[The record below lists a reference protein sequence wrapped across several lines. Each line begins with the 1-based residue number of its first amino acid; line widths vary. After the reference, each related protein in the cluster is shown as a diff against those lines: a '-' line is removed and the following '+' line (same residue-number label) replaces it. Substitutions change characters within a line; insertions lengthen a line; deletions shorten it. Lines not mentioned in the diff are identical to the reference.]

1 MKLRFILFT
10 LSLLTFLSV
19 SIGGYLYYS
28 SLREAAFAEAEQQAA
43 SHVNAVHKSLLTS
56 FSEIVKPAKIMAG
69 MGPLAQAL
77 TNGDDA
83 RLVEANAI
91 LDYFNNSLNA
101 SVCYLLDREG
111 NTIASSNRHDED
123 SFIGKNFSFRPY
135 YRRAI
140 LGLPTAYLALGTT
153 SNLRGAY
160 YSHPVYTYDGYLPF
174 GVAVIKVSIDSIEQ
188 EIGLSNDGMILIT
201 DPSGVI
207 FISNQTRWL
216 YHLAWD
222 IPESDIRQIHESR
235 QFGDGP
241 YGWIG
246 LRQISDQLV
255 MDSANVAYQ
264 FYRKALD
271 GYDGWQI
278 VYLRNRQA
286 IARTVS
292 DPLIQISGQ
301 IGLWLCALIGIS
313 VFVLYGKASKEIF
326 RRKQAE
332 DALQESTER
341 YRSLYHNTPAM
352 LHSIDFN
359 GNLISV
365 SDYWLE
371 AMGYGREE
379 VIGKRITE
387 FFSPDSKTHADQVVI
402 PQFFQTGFCKDIP
415 YRYIQKNGNLID
427 VLLSAI
433 AERDSQ
439 GTIIRSLAVSIDI
452 TERKRAEEALK
463 QARDELKQYSRK
475 LEIEVAKR
483 TREISGILKYTPDIV
498 YIKDR
503 DNRYRLINSRFEALF
518 DVKSEEVMGHTD
530 HDILPDKIANAFYQI
545 DQQIIETSHAI
556 QLEETIPA
564 NGGSLTFLSVKFP
577 LYDGLGNTSGVC
589 GILTDITAIKKMQD
603 QFRRLSASIMNS
615 QEKERA
621 AIARELHDELGQVL
635 TALRMDTVWMR
646 NRLRIKDP
654 EAFERAANMCVLIDK
669 NIQDIRGIALRLRP
683 RVLDD
688 LGLVDALEWFTA
700 DFERRTGIACIFH
713 PGNIRGLS
721 DSLATAAY
729 RIVQEALTNV
739 ARHSNATYAEVTLA
753 LIAGSLNLT
762 VCDNGSGFQVQDI
775 HEFEGLG
782 IAGMR
787 ERASLIG
794 GTIELISS
802 NQEGT
807 RLFFIAPVHM
817 EEGMQ

>member
-1 MKLRFILFT
+1 MKLRFILFI

-28 SLREAAFAEAEQQAA
+28 SLREAAFAEAEQHATA
-43 SHVNAVHKSLLTS
+43 HVNALHKSLLTS
-56 FSEIVKPAKIMAG
+56 FSGIVKPAKIMAG
-69 MGPLAQAL
+69 MEPLALAL
-77 TNGDDA
+77 AGGQDA
-83 RLVEANAI
+83 NLASANSI
-91 LDYFNNSLNA
+91 LDYFKNSLNA

-111 NTIASSNRHDED
+111 NTIASSNRNDAD
-123 SFIGKNFSFRPY
+123 SFVGINFSFRPY
-135 YRRAI
+135 FTRAI

-174 GVAVIKVSIDSIEQ
+174 GVAIIKVSIDSIEQ
-188 EIGLSNDGMILIT
+188 EIGLSNEDIVLIT

-207 FISNQTRWL
+207 FISNQHQWL

-222 IPESDIRQIHESR
+222 IPESDIRDIRETR

-241 YGWIG
+241 YDWIG
-246 LRQISDQLV
+246 LRQINSRQVLD
-255 MDSANVAYQ
+255 ANNVVYQ
-264 FYRKALD
+264 FYHKELD
-271 GYDGWQI
+271 GYEGWRI
-278 VYLRNRQA
+278 IYLRNRQA
-286 IARTVS
+286 ISRTVS

-301 IGLWLCALIGIS
+301 IGLWLCILIGIS
-313 VFVLYGKASKEIF
+313 VFVLYGKATQELA
-326 RRKQAE
+326 RRKEAE
-332 DALQESTER
+332 DALQESTGR
-341 YRSLYHNTPAM
+341 YRSLYHHTPAM

-371 AMGYGREE
+371 AMGYSRDE
-379 VIGKRITE
+379 VIGKHVTE
-387 FFSPDSKTHADQVVI
+387 FFSPDSRNHAERVVI
-402 PQFFQTGFCKDIP
+402 PQFFQTGFCKDVP
-415 YRYIQKNGNLID
+415 YQYVQKNGRIID

-433 AERDSQ
+433 AERDNH

-452 TERKRAEEALK
+452 TERKQAEEALK
-463 QARDELKQYSRK
+463 QAQDALKQYSRK

-518 DVKSEEVMGHTD
+518 NLKSEDVMGRTD
-530 HDILPDKIANAFYQI
+530 HDILPEKIANTFYQI
-545 DQQIIETSHAI
+545 DQQIIETPHPI
-556 QLEETIPA
+556 QLEESIPA
-564 NGGSLTFLSVKFP
+564 GDGNLTFLSVKFP
-577 LYDGLGNTSGVC
+577 MYDESGNTSGVC

-603 QFRRLSASIMNS
+603 QFRRLSASFMNS

-635 TALRMDTVWMR
+635 TALRMDSVWMR
-646 NRLRIKDP
+646 DRLRLKDP
-654 EAFERAANMCVLIDK
+654 DAFERAANMCVLIDK

-713 PGNIRGLS
+713 PGSIRGLS
-721 DSLATAAY
+721 DGVATAAY

-739 ARHSNATYAEVTLA
+739 ARHSGATYAEVTLTQND
-753 LIAGSLNLT
+753 GKLNLSIS
-762 VCDNGSGFQVQDI
+762 DNGTGFQVQDM

-794 GTIELISS
+794 GTIALISS
-802 NQEGT
+802 SQEGT
-807 RLFFIAPVHM
+807 RLVFSAPVQN
-817 EEGMQ
+817 EQVAL